1 MVEMNKMSLAD
12 LEYAIRIIES
22 FSDEDLYDLD
32 EDFQEELRE
41 DLYSAG
47 KKLLR
52 YSKDLGI

>member
-1 MVEMNKMSLAD
+1 MNKMSLAD

-32 EDFQEELRE
+32 EDFQEELRA
-41 DLYSAG
+41 DLYNAG
-47 KKLLR
+47 KKLLW